1 MPQSIAEQIRRNIV
15 AIISL
20 IVAVSSLAYNTY
32 RNELTESN
40 RTIRQAGFEMISE
53 LSKLQQVMLFARYDQ
68 KDERG
73 DTTVAWSHMLALQD
87 LSLAMPKNIQ
97 EQTEKLFKT
106 WQANYQKISHADD
119 SAYKMIDVEIDSVKD
134 KIISSI
140 SKLN

>member
-1 MPQSIAEQIRRNIV
+1 MSQSIREQFRRNAV

-20 IVAVSSLAYNTY
+20 IVAVSSLGYNTY
-32 RNELTESN
+32 RNELTEAN

-53 LSKLQQVMLFARYDQ
+53 LSKLQQVMLFARYDT

-97 EQTEKLFKT
+97 EKTKKLFT
-106 WQANYQKISHADD
+106 IWQANYNKITHTND
-119 SAYKMIDVEIDSVKD
+119 SAYKMIDAEIDSVKD
-134 KIISSI
+134 VIISSI
-140 SKLN
+140 SELR

>member
-1 MPQSIAEQIRRNIV
+1 MSQSIAERIRRNSV

-68 KDERG
+68 QDERG
-73 DTTVAWSHMLALQD
+73 YTTIARSHMLALQD

-97 EQTEKLFKT
+97 EQTKKLFKT
-106 WQANYQKISHADD
+106 WQANYQEISHTDD
-119 SAYKMIDVEIDSVKD
+119 SEYKMIDADIDLIKD
-134 KIISSI
+134 KIIASI